1 MKVLIDMNLS
11 TQWIAVLE
19 AAGIPALHWSSI
31 GDITAADDEIML
43 YARRQGYLVLTSD
56 LDFSTMLTQ
65 SRENSPS
72 VVQIRAKDHRPEAI
86 GEVVVATLRR
96 MQSEGDTGVLVTVSG
111 SRARFRLL
119 PFPERP

>member
-1 MKVLIDMNLS
+1 
-11 TQWIAVLE
+11 
-19 AAGIPALHWSSI
+19 
-31 GDITAADDEIML
+31 ML
-43 YARRQGYLVLTSD
+43 YARQQGYLVLTSD

-65 SRENSPS
+65 SRETSPS

-111 SRARFRLL
+111 SHARFRLL